1 MKKSLKLFISLILVL
16 SLLASAATT
25 YFAETI
31 FTSEG
36 YSYTV
41 MDNTYISLYD
51 WDGGSD
57 TLTIPNSLDYL
68 YVREVRNR
76 CFIGRDDFTSLNL
89 NEADYLNRIG
99 LSAFKSTAI
108 TGTLSIPPQIR
119 TVASSAFENCDGI
132 EVLYFD
138 SLSELV
144 SAQCFYDCD
153 ALREVYLTEGVTI
166 IEPHAF
172 SSCDN
177 LQIIVIPDTVTK
189 ISDTAFSEDE
199 NLVIYCYTD
208 SAAHQYAVDNGFDY
222 ILLDAPEPTEPPT
235 DPPTD
240 APTEAP
246 TDPATDP
253 ATEKTST
260 VPTEVTFILGDADGD
275 GEISILDATKIQ
287 RVLASIDPDDDG
299 MITLRGNVNEEKELN
314 ILHATK
320 IQRFIAGYEVAEPI
334 GTEVTRTIQV
344 PVE

>member
-208 SAAHQYAVDNGFDY
+208 SYAHQYAEAKGVEY
-222 ILLDAPEPTEPPT
+222 VLLDAIPEP
-235 DPPTD
+235 
-240 APTEAP
+240 
-246 TDPATDP
+246 
-253 ATEKTST
+253 
-260 VPTEVTFILGDADGD
+260 VEVTFLCGDSDGD
-275 GEISILDATKIQ
+275 GYITIIDATVIQ
-287 RVLASIDPDDDG
+287 RVLALLMNDEDG
-299 MITLRGNVNEEKELN
+299 MISLRGDSNEDGLD
-314 ILHATK
+314 ILDATR
-320 IQRFIAGYEVAEPI
+320 IQRYLVQFTVNVPI
-334 GTEVTRTIQV
+334 NTTITRPI
-344 PVE
+344 PVV